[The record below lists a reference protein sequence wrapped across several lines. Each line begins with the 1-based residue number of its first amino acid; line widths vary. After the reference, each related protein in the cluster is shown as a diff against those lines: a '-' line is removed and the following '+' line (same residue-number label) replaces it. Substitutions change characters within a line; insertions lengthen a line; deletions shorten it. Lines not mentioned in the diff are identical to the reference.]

1 MTADNLTCVALKY
14 NTLLKASLHC
24 WLEVFVDVLSQTAW
38 AQAQL
43 CNISQSNDVCESLV
57 FSFVK

>member
-1 MTADNLTCVALKY
+1 MTADNLSCVALKY
-14 NTLLKASLHC
+14 NTLPQTSLHC
-24 WLEVFVDVLSQTAW
+24 WLEVFGDVLSQTAS

-43 CNISQSNDVCESLV
+43 RNISQSNDVCESLV